1 MKAEALLSI
10 LLSIE
15 NDITVEYNKFCIGD
29 IKRQTYERRSKKL
42 IQKQFEL
49 INQFKTEVCKKQ
61 RYICQVEMDKDS
73 VQDEND
79 KWYVSCE
86 DVLNAKEPD

>member
-29 IKRQTYERRSKKL
+29 IKRQTYERRSKNL
-42 IQKQFEL
+42 IQKQVEL
-49 INQFKTEVCKKQ
+49 INRFKTEVCREQ
-61 RYICQVEMDKDS
+61 RYECQVETDKNSIQIDG
-73 VQDEND
+73 E
-79 KWYVSCE
+79 WYISC
-86 DVLNAKEPD
+86 DDILNAKEPD